1 MPILK
6 QTDVT
11 PRRPVIIMIYGQPGS
26 GKTSVATTTENPLII
41 DTDKGFDRSVR
52 RVDTLIANKWQD
64 VLTEQNNGSLAQY
77 KTIILDTVRGCT
89 DDYLQAYVVEQDYK
103 LQRNTLKRYG
113 AMGENFKRFV
123 SYLRSIGCDIIFI
136 AHDKETQEGDVIK
149 HSPDCTGQTKDLLVR
164 IADEVGYIFIEN
176 GQRKIQFNPDDT
188 HVGKNVAE
196 LPVTAIPDANA
207 PKFATFMAKVVE
219 QTKNGIQNKSES
231 NRQAQEQLAK
241 LREELD
247 KAETEED
254 VENIMA
260 QAKDLPP
267 ILKAPFFAEAKGALV
282 PKCFVFDAKKKKF
295 VKEQANEPTE
305 AAGQND
311 GN

>member
-26 GKTSVATTTENPLII
+26 GKTSVATTAENPLII

-196 LPVTAIPDANA
+196 LPVTTIPDANT
-207 PKFATFMAKVVE
+207 PEFAIFMAKVVE

-241 LREELD
+241 LREGLG

-267 ILKAPFFAEAKGALV
+267 ILKAPFFAEAKETLAAKG
-282 PKCFVFDAKKKKF
+282 FVFDAEKKKF
-295 VKEQANEPTE
+295 VKEQANEPTDQ
-305 AAGQND
+305 AAD
-311 GN
+311 